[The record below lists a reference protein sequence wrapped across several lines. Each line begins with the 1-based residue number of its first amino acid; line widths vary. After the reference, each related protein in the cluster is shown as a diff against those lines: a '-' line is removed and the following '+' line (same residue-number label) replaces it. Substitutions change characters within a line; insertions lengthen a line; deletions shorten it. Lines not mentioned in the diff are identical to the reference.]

1 MEIQNSTARRP
12 DHRIHRHEPADRL
25 LHIRQWLNIIFML
38 GAVVGVAVY
47 FLADTT
53 TVGTVI
59 ILAAMVFKIIECLLR
74 FIR

>member
-12 DHRIHRHEPADRL
+12 DHRIHRHEPADRF

-38 GAVVGVAVY
+38 RAVVGVAVY